1 MRKIILM
8 VAAVLP
14 IAACSTSTGDSYS
27 SDAGLSVDHLGM
39 VTPSKP
45 IESLA
50 DASIAFKVGPGF
62 NVQSGQPIAPGDNLL
77 LIDHGFIRICT
88 RNADSDPYVCED
100 PQNLG
105 KPSSQSY
112 GFNIANREGLNFQG
126 TIGIAPMTL
135 KNGTGDQKI
144 SVPAQALYYGL
155 YGQSAD
161 GVIDRSTEAAYELL
175 YVPRKQLTEEKFVG
189 VDGQN
194 FTPFSAASS
203 SKSATVDFDTL
214 KRNVISQ
221 IASEHNFSPSD
232 VIKWD
237 ANVDSPS
244 MLGKT
249 ATYHVTGSFVVHAS
263 APSNVYE
270 AATQRVDQ
278 NICAIAPDKCNTN
291 GFQHTVYFDAT
302 VSSYEKLDGTD
313 ALRIQDRSSVDKD
326 LNVSNRDEADQA
338 FAQGNY
344 SQAFK
349 LYEPLAV
356 AGDKSSQTQLGW
368 MYEHGKGV
376 PQDYTQ
382 AFSWYQKSSAQGD
395 PAGEDNLGK
404 MYEYGRGTPQSY
416 AQALTWY
423 QKASAQGHADA
434 EDDLGALYTRGLG
447 VTKDYT
453 QAFQLFQ
460 KSASQGNV
468 YAESNLANAY
478 ENGLGTPRDYA
489 LAMSWYQ
496 KAAAQG
502 SAIAEMN
509 IGLLYD
515 QGYGVSRDSAQAM
528 IWYQKAAAQGD
539 DNAEQLIGRMY
550 DTGQG
555 VLQDYKQA
563 MQWYEKSAAHGNAY
577 AEDGIAMLYESG
589 HGVEQNYAEAMSW
602 YQKAAAQ
609 GDATA
614 EVNIG
619 VIYES
624 GKGVP
629 QDKAQAI
636 SWYQKAAAHGNAY
649 AQESIRRLQ

>member
-50 DASIAFKVGPGF
+50 DASVAFKVGPGF

-112 GFNIANREGLNFQG
+112 EFNIANREGLNFQG

-175 YVPRKQLTEEKFVG
+175 YVPRKQLTEEKFAG

-203 SKSATVDFDTL
+203 SKSASVDLDTL

-244 MLGKT
+244 MPGKT
-249 ATYHVTGSFVVHAS
+249 ATYHVTGSFVVHANV
-263 APSNVYE
+263 PSNVYE
-270 AATQRVDQ
+270 AATQRVNQ

-302 VSSYEKLDGTD
+302 VSSYEKLDGSD

-326 LNVSNRDEADQA
+326 LNASNRDEADQA
-338 FAQGNY
+338 FSQGNY

-349 LYEPLAV
+349 LYEPLAI

-368 MYEHGKGV
+368 MYEHGKEV

-404 MYEYGRGTPQSY
+404 MYEYGRGTAQSY
-416 AQALTWY
+416 TQAAIWY
-423 QKASAQGHADA
+423 QKSAAQGHADA
-434 EDDLGALYTRGLG
+434 EDDLGALYARGLG
-447 VTKDYT
+447 VATDYA
-453 QAFQLFQ
+453 QAFKWFQ
-460 KSASQGNV
+460 KSAEQGNA
-468 YAESNLANAY
+468 YAEANLGWLFDSG
-478 ENGLGTPRDYA
+478 NGVTQDYA
-489 LAMSWYQ
+489 QALVWYQ
-496 KAAAQG
+496 KAA
-502 SAIAEMN
+502 
-509 IGLLYD
+509 D
-515 QGYGVSRDSAQAM
+515 QGV
-528 IWYQKAAAQGD
+528 AAAQDHLGS
-539 DNAEQLIGRMY
+539 MY
-550 DTGQG
+550 E
-555 VLQDYKQA
+555 A
-563 MQWYEKSAAHGNAY
+563 
-577 AEDGIAMLYESG
+577 G
-589 HGVEQNYAEAMSW
+589 HGVPKDLMQASIW
-602 YQKAAAQ
+602 YKKAADKGSSDAQ
-609 GDATA
+609 KDLDR
-614 EVNIG
+614 V
-619 VIYES
+619 S
-624 GKGVP
+624 H
-629 QDKAQAI
+629 QQ
-636 SWYQKAAAHGNAY
+636 Q
-649 AQESIRRLQ
+649 Q